1 MRTRST
7 LLLLAASAI
16 LGAQSAKLPA
26 DVDPHSYSRLPL
38 VQRDQLDANGQRVY
52 DLFNGNDPAT
62 PRLGPTAALLYSP
75 DVGEPFDQV
84 NVAERKTVAG
94 TRYFEICTL
103 IAAREFDQQYVWSA
117 HELSAQRAGVEQ
129 RVIDAIKFNRGV
141 EDLGDKDAALIR
153 FGRDLFRQHKVSSSL
168 YSHVVELFG
177 RRGMVE
183 LAVILGDYAMTSV
196 LLSAVDQQF
205 PPGRKALLPAK

>member
-1 MRTRST
+1 MRTRFI

-26 DVDPHSYSRLPL
+26 DVDPQSYSRLPL

-75 DVGEPFDQV
+75 DMGEPFDKL
-84 NVAERKTVAG
+84 NVAERKTVVG
-94 TRYFEICTL
+94 TRYFEICAL
-103 IAAREFDQQYVWSA
+103 IAARQFDQQYVWSA

-141 EDLGDKDAALIR
+141 EDLADKDAAAIR
-153 FGRDLFRQHKVSSSL
+153 FGRDVFQQHKVSSTL
-168 YSHVVELFG
+168 YARVVELFG
-177 RRGMVE
+177 RQGMVE

-196 LLSAVDQQF
+196 LLSAVDQQL
-205 PPGRKALLPAK
+205 PTGRKALLPAK

>member
-1 MRTRST
+1 MRTQLT
-7 LLLLAASAI
+7 TLLLAASAI
-16 LGAQSAKLPA
+16 LGAQSSKLPA
-26 DVDPHSYSRLPL
+26 DVDPHSYSRLPP

-52 DLFNGNDPAT
+52 DLFNGNDQAT
-62 PRLGPTAALLYSP
+62 LRIGPTAAMLYSP
-75 DVGEPFDQV
+75 DAGEPFEKL
-84 NVAERKTVAG
+84 NNAERKTVAG

-141 EDLGDKDAALIR
+141 EDLADKDAALIR

-168 YSHVVELFG
+168 YAQVVGLFG
-177 RRGMVE
+177 QRGMVE
-183 LAVILGDYAMTSV
+183 LTVTLGDYAMTSL
-196 LLSAVDQQF
+196 LLSAVDQQL